1 MAAIWSSRFMGHVR
15 DTCCMFENNNC
26 NYVKWKNRTF
36 MYGVIIIAFM
46 YDVIIQIDY
55 HFSIFACTFCGGLH
69 L

>member
-1 MAAIWSSRFMGHVR
+1 
-15 DTCCMFENNNC
+15 
-26 NYVKWKNRTF
+26 